1 MSDWRTRTVDLDGPV
16 RVVDHGGHGP
26 PFVCLHG
33 LGGSAM
39 DWQAIAPVLAT
50 RGRVLALDLPG
61 FGDSP
66 LARRSS
72 TVADLAG
79 LLARFLS
86 EHVGEPAVVLGN
98 SMGGMVALLHAAA
111 HPGSVARLV
120 LLSPTLPASLRRLP
134 HPLVMTQFLMYAVP
148 VLGEWFV
155 RTRRRGVGTRRLVD
169 ASLTFMAARPE
180 RIPPR
185 VYEER
190 YALADR
196 LAARPDSDEAFL
208 RTARSLLSML
218 ARPGRYRRLIA
229 QIRTPTLVVHGE
241 DDRLV
246 SVRAARAVAR
256 ARPDWTVEVL
266 SGVGHVPQLEVP
278 DEVGELVLRWL
289 GSAALSA
296 GSAIAD
302 EP

>member
-1 MSDWRTRTVDLDGPV
+1 MSNRRTRTVDLDGPV
-16 RVVDHGGHGP
+16 RVVDYGGHGP
-26 PFVCLHG
+26 PFVCVHG
-33 LGGSAM
+33 LGGWAM
-39 DWQAIAPVLAT
+39 DWEALAPVLAT

-66 LARRSS
+66 LAQRSS
-72 TVADLAG
+72 TVADLAT

-86 EHVGEPAVVLGN
+86 DHVGEPAVVLGN

-111 HPGSVARLV
+111 HPHSVSRLV

-134 HPLVMTQFLMYAVP
+134 HPLVTTQFVMYAVP

-155 RTRRRGVGTRRLVD
+155 RARRRSVGTRRLVD
-169 ASLTFMAARPE
+169 ASLKFIAARPE

-208 RTARSLLSML
+208 RNARSLLSML
-218 ARPGRYRRLIA
+218 TMPGRYRRLIA
-229 QIRTPTLVVHGE
+229 QISTPTLIVHGE

-266 SGVGHVPQLEVP
+266 SGVGHVPQLEAHH
-278 DEVGELVLRWL
+278 DVGELILQWL
-289 GSAALSA
+289 AQAALGATDAA
-296 GSAIAD
+296 GST
-302 EP
+302 